1 MLKAVFYCNI
11 QNPDGEIIN
20 EDFDFDEGTFPD
32 KASLVQYC
40 KSSGYIIGEPCGS
53 WGDDV
58 GILTDIVY
66 DEI

>member
-11 QNPDGEIIN
+11 QTPEGEIIN
-20 EDFDFDEGTFPD
+20 EDFDFDEGTFSD
-32 KASLVQYC
+32 ENELNKYC
-40 KSSGYIIGEPCGS
+40 KNSGYEIGKPCGC

-58 GILTDIVY
+58 GILTNIVY